1 MSGDGRAPQDAVRI
15 VLRPLASPL
24 PLGLRGLGA
33 GTTVLAGLQLGW
45 VPSSQGHLV
54 AAAVLLVAVPLQAA
68 ASAVGFLARDPAA
81 ATAMGTL
88 AATWAVIGALLL
100 VAPSSGTPIRA
111 LGLVLFF
118 LAAAVLLSATVA
130 ASTKLLLALV
140 LAAAGVRFALTGVYE
155 WLGGTGWVHTAGWV
169 GVALGALAL
178 GAAGAF
184 EIEAARRA
192 RTVATGR
199 RGAGRTVLSG
209 DGLET
214 VGPVAREAGVRDQL

>member
-1 MSGDGRAPQDAVRI
+1 MPEDGRAPRDAVRI

-24 PLGLRGLGA
+24 PLGLLGLGA

-45 VPSSQGHLV
+45 VPSSQGDLV
-54 AAAVLLVAVPLQAA
+54 ASVVLVVAVPLQAV
-68 ASAVGFLARDPAA
+68 ASAVGFVARDPAA

-88 AATWAVIGALLL
+88 SATWAAIGVLLL
-100 VAPSSGTPIRA
+100 VAPSSGAPIRA

-130 ASTKLLLALV
+130 SSSKLLLALV
-140 LAAAGVRFALTGVYE
+140 LATATLRFALTGVYE
-155 WLGGTGWVHTAGWV
+155 WLGGTGWLHVAGWV

-178 GAAGAF
+178 AAAGAF
-184 EIEAARRA
+184 EIEAARRGPIA
-192 RTVATGR
+192 VTGR
-199 RGAGRTVLSG
+199 RDAGRTALSG

-214 VGPVAREAGVRDQL
+214 VGPLAHEAGVRDQL